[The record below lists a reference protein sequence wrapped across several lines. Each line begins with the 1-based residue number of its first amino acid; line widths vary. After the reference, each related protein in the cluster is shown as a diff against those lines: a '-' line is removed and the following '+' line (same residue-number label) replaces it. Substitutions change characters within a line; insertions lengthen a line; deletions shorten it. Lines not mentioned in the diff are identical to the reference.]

1 MAGQDSDVFKTITI
15 HGSQWQGRTRSRGLG
30 WRIHGSVEDT
40 KLSTNKQHSLSEGGE
55 AQRKCVRC
63 MQRLCGGFGTRRPS
77 SLRHFVRRPRGG
89 RSAFY
94 YQVEYVNGFYAG
106 PKHSIYFTRTR
117 TPSHDHA
124 HTHSQPTQRSAHH

>member
-1 MAGQDSDVFKTITI
+1 MAGKDSD
-15 HGSQWQGRTRSRGLG
+15 GGGRHRENVYAACSDCVVVLALG
-30 WRIHGSVEDT
+30 DLVAW
-40 KLSTNKQHSLSEGGE
+40 
-55 AQRKCVRC
+55 
-63 MQRLCGGFGTRRPS
+63 
-77 SLRHFVRRPRGG
+77 RHFVRRPRGG

-124 HTHSQPTQRSAHH
+124 HTHSHRHWQLVRAYRAL